1 MRKARPVG
9 EAALFAAGAG
19 VASYL
24 LTHVA
29 ARVLPRL
36 GFVST
41 PDPNHRDPVPVGG
54 GIVLWAVVFASLSF
68 LAILDYPAKSLTQ
81 VVLAATCLFLAG
93 LWDDAR
99 PMAPRTKVLVQVAAA
114 SLAIISG
121 VAFPSL
127 GPGLEWAAIPL
138 TVLWFV
144 GLCNAFNLIDNMDG
158 MLPGVA
164 ATAAVFIGFFAF
176 LTDRPATGFLAWIVA
191 GACLGFLR
199 HNLPPARILL
209 GDSGSMF
216 LGFLLAGLAIGD
228 HPWRGMTQVG
238 LTILAPA
245 MLLAIPI
252 FNATFVT
259 VTRTLKG
266 IPVSRGKADHINYR
280 LLAHGLSR
288 SRALGTVYALCVA
301 TGALGLLA
309 ITVDTLTYMAGAALF
324 LVLLVYLAAFL
335 HDGRVDER
343 LRDFRVEQSRRGWD
357 QSPWYRWVL
366 MIVAVSGDVL
376 LVFASLYAAFHLRF
390 DGAVPESQL
399 ENLATVLP
407 YVILFRVGLGLVRG
421 VYDTR
426 WSRASFPDTFRLAGT
441 VALGS
446 LMFAALVTAL
456 RVPSFPRTVVAL
468 EGLITMLFLAGTRL
482 GVRRLGELAV
492 RKRGVEHGMRTIVAG
507 SSDAVLATYKEL
519 ANRNEGEYHVIGFV
533 DEDPR
538 AVRGRVHGVRVLGS
552 ISKLAAL
559 ARLARA
565 DHVILAFP
573 KESADAVE
581 RHLRAVLAAGM
592 TAEVVHL
599 EIVAGRTWLRRR
611 ALSSSAGGSGA

>member
-1 MRKARPVG
+1 MV

-19 VASYL
+19 LASYL
-24 LTHVA
+24 LTHAA

-36 GFVST
+36 GLVSA
-41 PDPNHRDPVPVGG
+41 PDPNHPKPVPVGG

-68 LAILDYPAKSLTQ
+68 QAIMGHPVTPLTN

-99 PMAPRTKVLVQVAAA
+99 PMAPRTKVLIQVAAA
-114 SLAIISG
+114 SGAVISG
-121 VAFPSL
+121 VAFPPL
-127 GPGLEWAAIPL
+127 GPGLAWAAAPM

-144 GLCNAFNLIDNMDG
+144 ALCNAFNLIDNMDG

-176 LTDRPATGFLAWIVA
+176 LTERPATAFLAWTVA

-238 LTILAPA
+238 LTIVVPA

-259 VTRTLKG
+259 VTRKLQG

-288 SRALGTVYALCVA
+288 SRALGTVYALCIA

-309 ITVDTLTYMAGAALF
+309 ITVDTLTYLAGAALF

-335 HDGRVDER
+335 HDGRVDQR
-343 LRDFRVEQSRRGWD
+343 LRDFRVEHSGRGWD

-366 MIVAVSGDVL
+366 LIVSVSGDVL
-376 LVFASLYAAFHLRF
+376 LVFASLFAAFQLRF
-390 DGAVPESQL
+390 DGAVPDDQL
-399 ENLATVLP
+399 ENMATVLP
-407 YVILFRVGLGLVRG
+407 YLILFRVGLGLLRG

-426 WSRASFPDTFRLAGT
+426 WSRASFPDAFRLAGT

-446 LMFAALVTAL
+446 LLFAALVTAL
-456 RVPSFPRTVVAL
+456 KLPSFPRTVVAL
-468 EGLITMLFLAGTRL
+468 EGLITVLFLAGTRL

-492 RKRGVEHGMRTIVAG
+492 RKRGAKHGMRTIVAG
-507 SSDAVLATYKEL
+507 ASDAVVATYRELAT
-519 ANRNEGEYHVIGFV
+519 RNEGEYHVIGFV
-533 DEDPR
+533 EEDPR
-538 AVRGRVHGVRVLGS
+538 AVRGRVHGVRVLGPV
-552 ISKLAAL
+552 SKLTAL
-559 ARLARA
+559 ARLVRA
-565 DHVILAFP
+565 EHVILAFP

-581 RHLRAVLAAGM
+581 RHLREVLAAGM

-599 EIVAGRTWLRRR
+599 EIVAARTWLGRRP
-611 ALSSSAGGSGA
+611 AASSAGGPSA

>member
-1 MRKARPVG
+1 MV

-19 VASYL
+19 LASYL
-24 LTHVA
+24 LTHSA
-29 ARVLPRL
+29 TRILPRL
-36 GFVST
+36 GLVSV
-41 PDPNHRDPVPVGG
+41 PDPNHPRPVPVGG
-54 GIVLWAVVFASLSF
+54 GIVLWAVVFASLSLLTVLGHPVRP
-68 LAILDYPAKSLTQ
+68 LAD
-81 VVLAATCLFLAG
+81 VVLAATVLFLAG

-99 PMAPRTKVLVQVAAA
+99 PMAPRTKVLVQIAAA
-114 SLAIISG
+114 SAAVISG

-127 GPGLEWAAIPL
+127 GPGWAWAAAPMTL
-138 TVLWFV
+138 LWFV
-144 GLCNAFNLIDNMDG
+144 ALCNAFNLIDNMDG

-176 LTDRPATGFLAWIVA
+176 LTDRPATGFLAWIAA

-238 LTILAPA
+238 LTILVPA

-259 VTRTLKG
+259 VTRKLQG
-266 IPVSRGKADHINYR
+266 VPVSRGKADHINYR

-309 ITVDTLTYMAGAALF
+309 LAVDTLTYLAGAALF
-324 LVLLVYLAAFL
+324 LVVLVYLAAFL
-335 HDGRVDER
+335 HDGRVDDR
-343 LRDFRVEQSRRGWD
+343 QRDFRVEQSRRGWD

-366 MIVAVSGDVL
+366 LIVAVSGDVL

-390 DGAVPESQL
+390 DGAVPEAQL
-399 ENLATVLP
+399 DNLATVLP
-407 YVILFRVGLGLVRG
+407 WLILFRIGLGLLRG
-421 VYDTR
+421 LYDTR

-441 VALGS
+441 VALGT
-446 LMFAALVTAL
+446 LLFAALVMAL

-468 EGLITMLFLAGTRL
+468 EGLITMLFLVGTRL
-482 GVRRLGELAV
+482 GVRRLGELAA
-492 RKRGVEHGMRTIVAG
+492 RKRGAQHGMRTIVAG
-507 SSDAVLATYKEL
+507 ASDAVLTTYREL
-519 ANRNEGEYHVIGFV
+519 ATRNGGDYHVIGFV
-533 DEDPR
+533 EDDPR
-538 AVRGRVHGVRVLGS
+538 AGRGRFHGVRVLGPV
-552 ISKLAAL
+552 SKLPAL
-559 ARLARA
+559 ARLVRA
-565 DHVILAFP
+565 EHVILAFP

-581 RHLRAVLAAGM
+581 KHLQAVLAAGM
-592 TAEVVHL
+592 TAEVVQL
-599 EIVAGRTWLRRR
+599 EIVAARTWLGRR
-611 ALSSSAGGSGA
+611 ALASSSSSKTA

>member
-1 MRKARPVG
+1 MV
-9 EAALFAAGAG
+9 EAALFAAGAALAG
-19 VASYL
+19 YL
-24 LTHVA
+24 LTHAA

-36 GFVST
+36 GLVSA
-41 PDPNHRDPVPVGG
+41 PDPNHPKPVPVGG
-54 GIVLWAVVFASLSF
+54 GIVIWAVVFASLSL
-68 LAILDYPAKSLTQ
+68 LAALGYPAKSLTN
-81 VVLAATCLFLAG
+81 VVLAASCLFLAG

-99 PMAPRTKVLVQVAAA
+99 PMAPRTKVLLQIAAA
-114 SLAIISG
+114 SLAVVSG
-121 VAFPSL
+121 IAFPPL
-127 GPGLEWAAIPL
+127 GPGLAWAAAPL

-176 LTDRPATGFLAWIVA
+176 LTDRPATGFLAWIAA

-238 LTILAPA
+238 LTILVPA

-259 VTRTLKG
+259 VTRKLQG
-266 IPVSRGKADHINYR
+266 VPLSRGKADHINYR

-309 ITVDTLTYMAGAALF
+309 ITVDTLTYLAGAALF
-324 LVLLVYLAAFL
+324 LVVLVYLAAFL

-343 LRDFRVEQSRRGWD
+343 MRDFRVEQSRRGWD

-366 MIVAVSGDVL
+366 LIVAVSGDVL

-390 DGAVPESQL
+390 DGAVPADQL

-407 YVILFRVGLGLVRG
+407 FLILFRVGLGLLRG

-441 VALGS
+441 VVLGS

-468 EGLITMLFLAGTRL
+468 EGLITMFFLAGTRL
-482 GVRRLGELAV
+482 GVRRLGELAI
-492 RKRGVEHGMRTIVAG
+492 RKRGAKHGMRTVVAG
-507 SSDAVLATYKEL
+507 AADAVLATYREL
-519 ANRNEGEYHVIGFV
+519 ATRRDGEYHVIGFV

-538 AVRGRVHGVRVLGS
+538 AVRGRVHGVRVLGPV
-552 ISKLAAL
+552 SKLPAL
-559 ARLARA
+559 ARLVRA
-565 DHVILAFP
+565 EHVILAFP
-573 KESADAVE
+573 RGSDDVVE
-581 RHLRAVLAAGM
+581 RHLQAVLATGM

-611 ALSSSAGGSGA
+611 ALAGSAGQRT